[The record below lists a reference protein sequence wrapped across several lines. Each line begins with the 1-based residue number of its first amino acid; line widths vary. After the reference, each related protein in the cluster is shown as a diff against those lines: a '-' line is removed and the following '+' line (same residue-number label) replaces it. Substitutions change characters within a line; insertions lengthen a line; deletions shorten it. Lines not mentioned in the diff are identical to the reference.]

1 MLQVSLDILSS
12 AAIPPHQAVFL
23 NDPKLSDLKQ
33 LLQSQGFKAEFS
45 LGVLYVNSV
54 VAIKKTS
61 SGQFT
66 LEGALCDDFY
76 RIRHILYGQFAI
88 V

>member
-1 MLQVSLDILSS
+1 VSLDLLAS
-12 AAIPPHQAVFL
+12 ASIPPHTAVFL

-33 LLQSQGFKAEFS
+33 LLQTQGFKAEFS

-54 VAIKKTS
+54 VSIKKLAT
-61 SGQFT
+61 GEFKV
-66 LEGALCDDFY
+66 EGTLCDDFY
-76 RIRHILYGQFAI
+76 RIRHIVYGQFAI